1 MDLSLSPELEELVR
15 LKVESGNYSSV
26 SEVVAE
32 ALWLLEATDS
42 LREIRLKQ
50 LRTEIQKGLDSGPP
64 AELDFGAVKA
74 RGRKR
79 LMERQSDQP

>member
-15 LKVESGNYSSV
+15 RKVKSGDYNSD

-32 ALWLLEATDS
+32 ALWLLDAMES
-42 LREIRLKQ
+42 FREIRLTQ

-64 AELDFGAVKA
+64 SELDFGEIKA
-74 RGRKR
+74 KGRKR
-79 LMERQSDQP
+79 LAERLGD

>member
-1 MDLSLSPELEELVR
+1 MDVSLSPELEELVR
-15 LKVESGNYSSV
+15 RKVESGSYSSV

-42 LREIRLKQ
+42 FREIRLKQ

-64 AELDFGAVKA
+64 AELDFGAIKA
-74 RGRKR
+74 GGRKR
-79 LMERQSDQP
+79 LVERQGDKP